1 MRWSSI
7 FIGGESYGILNKT
20 IDEGSFSMKI
30 GIVGNYGND
39 NNGDEA
45 ILLSIIKQVTSTFDI
60 GRNDLTVF
68 SNNPKQTATRYGVT
82 SYPLYYK
89 NGNAVKTF
97 IKTYST
103 NKQIVKTFDLLIIGG
118 GGILMDLY
126 RREAPLFGSYAMM
139 AKNSGVPYVIYGCGA
154 GPLHTGLGK
163 WFIRY
168 MCKHADSVSVRDPES
183 MELLRSIGVKE
194 PIQTIGDPAFSL
206 REGTRKPVE
215 TPVNIGVTAVPF
227 YHGGYWPEEDVT
239 KYNEYIEGMAK
250 NLDALAEEHSVNIN
264 FFATKYPQDADVTK
278 DIQAKMTYADRTSII
293 DENLLPEQILE
304 VTAQQDIVI
313 GTRLHSLILAT
324 CTETPIMAISYHHKV
339 HDFMKLAD
347 LEKFAFP
354 ISKMN
359 QEHTLFVSAFNEM
372 KENWIETSDRTKALS
387 ARLYEEAMKGTN
399 QFRNAVN

>member
-1 MRWSSI
+1 
-7 FIGGESYGILNKT
+7 
-20 IDEGSFSMKI
+20 MKI

-45 ILLSIIKQVTSTFDI
+45 ILLSIIKQVTATFDI
-60 GRNDLTVF
+60 SHSDLTVF

-82 SYPLYYK
+82 SFPLYYK

-97 IKTYST
+97 MKTYSN

-139 AKNSGVPYVIYGCGA
+139 AKNSRVPYIVYGCGA

-168 MCKHADSVSVRDPES
+168 MCKNADSVSVRDPES

-194 PIQTIGDPAFSL
+194 PVRIIGDPAFSL
-206 REGTRKPVE
+206 RGENSREPSKA
-215 TPVNIGVTAVPF
+215 PVNIGVTAVPY
-227 YHGGYWPEEDVT
+227 YHAGYWPEEDVSR
-239 KYNEYIEGMAK
+239 YEDYVEGMAK
-250 NLDALAEEHSVNIN
+250 NLDHLAEHHNVNIN
-264 FFATKYPQDADVTK
+264 FFATKFPQDADVTK
-278 DIQAKMTYADRTSII
+278 DIQAKMTHADKTSIL
-293 DENLLPEQILE
+293 DKNLLPDQILE
-304 VTAQQDIVI
+304 ITAQQDIVI

-324 CTETPIMAISYHHKV
+324 CTETPVMAISYHPKV

-347 LEKFAFP
+347 LERFAFP
-354 ISKMN
+354 ISEMN
-359 QEHTLFVSAFNEM
+359 QDRTLFLEAFNEM
-372 KENWIETSDRTKALS
+372 KGSWTETADRTKELS
-387 ARLYEEAMKGTN
+387 IRLYEEAMKGTD
-399 QFRNAVN
+399 QFRNAIKK

>member
-1 MRWSSI
+1 
-7 FIGGESYGILNKT
+7 
-20 IDEGSFSMKI
+20 MKI

-60 GRNDLTVF
+60 GRSDLTVF

-82 SYPLYYK
+82 SFPLYYK

-97 IKTYST
+97 GKTFSA
-103 NKQIVKTFDLLIIGG
+103 NRKIVKTLDLLIIGG

-126 RREAPLFGSYAMM
+126 GREAPLFGSYAMM
-139 AKNSGVPYVIYGCGA
+139 AKNSGVPYVVYGCGA
-154 GPLHTGLGK
+154 GPLNTGLGK

-183 MELLRSIGVKE
+183 KELLQSIGVKQS
-194 PIQTIGDPAFSL
+194 IQVIGDPAFSL
-206 REGTRKPVE
+206 REGTREPSAVPVS
-215 TPVNIGVTAVPF
+215 IGVTAVPY
-227 YHGGYWPEEDVT
+227 YHAGYWPEEDVSR
-239 KYNEYIEGMAK
+239 YDDYVEGMAR
-250 NLDALAEEHSVNIN
+250 NLDRLAEQHDVKIN

-293 DENLLPEQILE
+293 DENLLPERILD

-324 CTETPIMAISYHHKV
+324 CTETPVMAISYHHKV
-339 HDFMKLAD
+339 NDFMKLAE
-347 LEKFAFP
+347 LEQFAFP
-354 ISKMN
+354 ISEIN
-359 QEHTLFVSAFNEM
+359 QNHDLFLEAFTEM
-372 KENWIETSDRTKALS
+372 EGDWTGTSERTKELS
-387 ARLYEEAMKGTN
+387 VLLYEDAMKGTE
-399 QFRNAVN
+399 QFRSAVKK